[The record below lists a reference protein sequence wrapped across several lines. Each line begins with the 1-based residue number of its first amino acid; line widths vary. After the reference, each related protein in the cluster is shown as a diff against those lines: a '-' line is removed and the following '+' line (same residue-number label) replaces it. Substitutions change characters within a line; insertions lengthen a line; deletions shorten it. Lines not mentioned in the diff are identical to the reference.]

1 MSDRIILC
9 DVAPRDGIQN
19 EKITLSPA
27 LKLGLIRRIAAA
39 GVPWIEVA
47 SFASPKWVPQM
58 ADAEEVFRV
67 ASKIPGIRPIVLV
80 LNDRGY
86 ERAVAAGARYIR
98 LVVAATDTMNRKN
111 AHALPDAT
119 MDSYKPIFVRAPGDG
134 VELTGTIATAFGC
147 PFEGAVDPDRV
158 LRLAAK
164 FVEAGAAEVDFA
176 DTVGMAVPPQ
186 IERILKRA
194 RRQFTAVRIGIH
206 VHNTRNLGLANAY
219 AAVSAG
225 ADVLDASTGGAG
237 GCPFAPKATGNIPM
251 DDLVFMLEAMGV
263 KTGVD
268 LDQLL
273 DASRWSRKSWS
284 TPCQRCCRRRDRAGI
299 HRRRSREAFDRKLIC
314 GKQVGSSTGST
325 LYLRRACAH
334 S

>member
-19 EKITLSPA
+19 EKIMLSSA
-27 LKLGLIRRIAAA
+27 QKLELIRRLAAA
-39 GVPWIEVA
+39 GMRWIEVA

-58 ADAEEVFRV
+58 ADAEEVFHA

-86 ERAVAAGARYIR
+86 DRAVRAGARYIR
-98 LVVAATDTMNRKN
+98 LVVAATDTMNQKN
-111 AHALPDAT
+111 ANALPEAT
-119 MDSYKPIFVRAPGDG
+119 MTAYRPIFERARRDG

-158 LRLAAK
+158 LRLAAQ
-164 FVEAGAAEVDFA
+164 FIEAGVAEVDFA

-186 IERILKRA
+186 IERILVRA
-194 RRQFTAVRIGIH
+194 RKEFPDVRIGIH
-206 VHNTRNLGLANAY
+206 LHNTRNLGLANAY
-219 AAVSAG
+219 AAVRGG

-251 DDLVFMLEAMGV
+251 DDLVFMLEGMGI

-268 LDQLL
+268 LDKLVET
-273 DASRWSRKSWS
+273 SRWFEEMLEHALPAMLPKAGPCWKS
-284 TPCQRCCRRRDRAGI
+284 PPPLA
-299 HRRRSREAFDRKLIC
+299 
-314 GKQVGSSTGST
+314 
-325 LYLRRACAH
+325 
-334 S
+334 